1 MDLTLPFDRTRRR
14 RIYLMRHAEAEYV
27 RPDGTRA
34 PDSRVVPLTARGRS
48 EAAAMRDLLADVPF
62 DRAIC
67 SGMPRTRETATIVLG
82 ERKLDLGIVSELEEI
97 RGGDPIARAKVSPVD
112 YAYAMFQAGE
122 PGACYA
128 FGEPFQAFVDRV
140 VPAFTAITNDPTW
153 STLLLVCHGG
163 VNRAIL
169 TDITS
174 ASLRAFGAFEQDSA
188 CLNLIDVDTCLD
200 SGAVLRRVLRGVNM
214 TVEDPFKK
222 SRRLLTM
229 EGMAKRYLDAGGFPA
244 HAEKSGTS

>member
-34 PDSRVVPLTARGRS
+34 PDSRVVPLTARGRD
-48 EAAAMRDLLADVPF
+48 EAAAMGKLLADVPF

-67 SGMPRTRETATIVLG
+67 SGLPRTRETASFVLQD
-82 ERKLDLGIVSELEEI
+82 RKLDLGIVPDLEEI
-97 RGGDPIARAKVSPVD
+97 RGGDAIARAKLSPVD
-112 YAYAMFQAGE
+112 YAYAMFKAGE

-128 FGEPFQAFVDRV
+128 AGEPFADFVGRV

-153 STLLLVCHGG
+153 TTLLLVCHGG

-174 ASLRAFGAFEQDSA
+174 ASLAAFGAFEQDSA

-200 SGAVLRRVLRGVNM
+200 TGAVLRRILRGVNI
-214 TVEDPFKK
+214 TAEDPIKK
-222 SRRLLTM
+222 TRRLLTL
-229 EGMAKRYLDAGGFPA
+229 EGMTKRFVEAGAMKDA
-244 HAEKSGTS
+244 

>member
-174 ASLRAFGAFEQDSA
+174 GGLKAFGAFEQDSC
-188 CLNLIDVDTCLD
+188 CLNVIDVDNCLD
-200 SGAVLRRVLRGVNM
+200 TGAVIRRVLRAVNV
-214 TVEDPFKK
+214 TADDPIKQT
-222 SRRLLTM
+222 RQLMTM
-229 EGMAKRYLDAGGFPA
+229 EGYAKRFADIGALKG
-244 HAEKSGTS
+244 

>member
-14 RIYLMRHAEAEYV
+14 RVYLMRHAEAEYV

-34 PDSRVVPLTARGRS
+34 PDSRVVPLTARGRK
-48 EAAAMRDLLADVPF
+48 EAGAMGELLTDIPF

-67 SGMPRTRETATIVLG
+67 SGMPRTRETAALVLSGRNLDVAIVP
-82 ERKLDLGIVSELEEI
+82 ELEEI
-97 RGGDPIARAKVSPVD
+97 RGGDPVARAKLSPVD
-112 YAYAMFQAGE
+112 YAYAMFQAGH

-153 STLLLVCHGG
+153 STLLLVAHGG

-174 ASLRAFGAFEQDSA
+174 ASLAAFGAFEQDSA

-200 SGAVLRRVLRGVNM
+200 TGAVLRRVLRGVNI
-214 TVEDPFKK
+214 TAEDPLKK
-222 SRRLLTM
+222 TRRLLTM
-229 EGMAKRYLDAGGFPA
+229 EGMAKRYMEAGGFPLHPTKA
-244 HAEKSGTS
+244 

>member
-1 MDLTLPFDRTRRR
+1 MDLNLPFDRTRRR

-34 PDSRVVPLTARGRS
+34 PDSRVVPLTDRGRK
-48 EAAAMRDLLADVPF
+48 EAAAMAELLADVPF

-67 SGMPRTRETATIVLG
+67 SGLPRTRETSAIVLG
-82 ERKLDLGIVSELEEI
+82 SRKLDVAIVPELEEI
-97 RGGDPIARAKVSPVD
+97 RGGDPIARAKLSPVD
-112 YAYAMFQAGE
+112 YAYAMFQASE

-128 FGEPFQAFVDRV
+128 SGEPFQAFVDRV

-153 STLLLVCHGG
+153 STLLLVAHGG

-174 ASLRAFGAFEQDSA
+174 ATLAAFGAFEQDSA

-200 SGAVLRRVLRGVNM
+200 SGAVLRRVLRGVNI
-214 TVEDPFKK
+214 TAEDPFKK
-222 SRRLLTM
+222 TRQLLTM
-229 EGMAKRYLDAGGFPA
+229 EGMAKRFLDAQ
-244 HAEKSGTS
+244 KRNT

>member
-1 MDLTLPFDRTRRR
+1 MDLALPFDRTRRR
-14 RIYLMRHAEAEYV
+14 RVYLMRHAEAEYV
-27 RPDGTRA
+27 RSDGTRA
-34 PDSRVVPLTARGRS
+34 PDSRAVPLTERGRN

-67 SGMPRTRETATIVLG
+67 SGLPRTRETATIVLG
-82 ERKLDLGIVSELEEI
+82 PRKLDLGVVPALEEI
-97 RGGDPIARAKVSPVD
+97 RGGDAVARAKLSPVD
-112 YAYAMFQAGE
+112 YAYAMFQASE

-128 FGEPFQAFVDRV
+128 AGEPFADFVGRV
-140 VPAFTAITNDPTW
+140 VPAFTAITNDPGW

-174 ASLRAFGAFEQDSA
+174 ASLKAFGAFEQDSA

-200 SGAVLRRVLRGVNM
+200 TGAVLRRILRGVNL
-214 TVEDPFKK
+214 TAADPLKK
-222 SRRLLTM
+222 DRRLLTM
-229 EGMAKRYLDAGGFPA
+229 EGFAKRFVEIGFMKA
-244 HAEKSGTS
+244 

>member
-14 RIYLMRHAEAEYV
+14 RIYLMRHAEAQYV
-27 RPDGTRA
+27 QPDGKRA
-34 PDSRVVPLTARGRS
+34 PDSRAVSLTERGRR
-48 EAAAMRDLLADVPF
+48 EAAAMGELLADVPF

-67 SGMPRTRETATIVLG
+67 SGLPRTRETASIVLAG
-82 ERKLDLGIVSELEEI
+82 RKLEIAITVELEEI
-97 RGGDPIARAKVSPVD
+97 RGGDPVARAKLSPVD

-128 FGEPFQAFVDRV
+128 AGEPFQAFVDRV
-140 VPAFTAITNDPTW
+140 VPAFTAITNDPGWT
-153 STLLLVCHGG
+153 TLLLVAHGG

-174 ASLRAFGAFEQDSA
+174 ASLAAFGAFEQDSA

-200 SGAVLRRVLRGVNM
+200 TGAVLRRVLRGVNI
-214 TVEDPFKK
+214 TAEDPLKK
-222 SRRLLTM
+222 TRRLLSM
-229 EGMAKRYLDAGGFPA
+229 EGMAKRFMDAGAFPS
-244 HAEKSGTS
+244 HPGKT

>member
-1 MDLTLPFDRTRRR
+1 MDLNLPFDRTRRR

-34 PDSRVVPLTARGRS
+34 PDSRVVPLTDRGRN
-48 EAAAMRDLLADVPF
+48 EAAAMGELLADVPF

-67 SGMPRTRETATIVLG
+67 SGLPRTRETSAIVLG
-82 ERKLDLGIVSELEEI
+82 NRKLDVAIVPELEEI
-97 RGGDPIARAKVSPVD
+97 RGGDPIARAKLSPVD
-112 YAYAMFQAGE
+112 YAYAMFQASE

-128 FGEPFQAFVDRV
+128 SGEPFQTFVDRV

-153 STLLLVCHGG
+153 STLLLVAHGG

-174 ASLRAFGAFEQDSA
+174 ATLAAFGAFEQDSA

-200 SGAVLRRVLRGVNM
+200 SGAVLRRVLRGVNI
-214 TVEDPFKK
+214 TAEDPLKK
-222 SRRLLTM
+222 TRQLLTM
-229 EGMAKRYLDAGGFPA
+229 EGMAKRFLDAQ
-244 HAEKSGTS
+244 KRNT

>member
-1 MDLTLPFDRTRRR
+1 MDLNLPFDRTRRR

-34 PDSRVVPLTARGRS
+34 PDSRVVPLTDRGRK
-48 EAAAMRDLLADVPF
+48 EAAAMGELLADVPF

-67 SGMPRTRETATIVLG
+67 SGLPRTRETSAIVLG
-82 ERKLDLGIVSELEEI
+82 NRKLDVAIVPELEEI
-97 RGGDPIARAKVSPVD
+97 RGGDPIARAKLSPVD
-112 YAYAMFQAGE
+112 YAYAMFQASE

-128 FGEPFQAFVDRV
+128 SGEPFQAFVDRV

-153 STLLLVCHGG
+153 STLLLVAHGG

-174 ASLRAFGAFEQDSA
+174 ATLAAFGAFEQDSA

-200 SGAVLRRVLRGVNM
+200 SGAVLRRVLRGVNI
-214 TVEDPFKK
+214 TAEDPFKK
-222 SRRLLTM
+222 TRQLLTM
-229 EGMAKRYLDAGGFPA
+229 EGMAKRFLDAQ
-244 HAEKSGTS
+244 KRNT

>member
-1 MDLTLPFDRTRRR
+1 MDLNLPFDRTRRR

-34 PDSRVVPLTARGRS
+34 PDSRVVPLTDRGRKQ
-48 EAAAMRDLLADVPF
+48 AAAMGELLADVPF

-67 SGMPRTRETATIVLG
+67 SGLPRTRETSAIVLG
-82 ERKLDLGIVSELEEI
+82 NRKLDVAIVPELEEI
-97 RGGDPIARAKVSPVD
+97 RGGDPIARAKLSPVD
-112 YAYAMFQAGE
+112 YAYAMFQASE

-128 FGEPFQAFVDRV
+128 SGEPFQAFVDRV

-153 STLLLVCHGG
+153 STLLLVAHGG

-174 ASLRAFGAFEQDSA
+174 ATLAAFGAFEQDSA

-200 SGAVLRRVLRGVNM
+200 SGAVLRRVLRGVNI
-214 TVEDPFKK
+214 TAEDPLKK
-222 SRRLLTM
+222 TRQLLTM
-229 EGMAKRYLDAGGFPA
+229 EGMAKRLLDAQ
-244 HAEKSGTS
+244 KRNT

>member
-34 PDSRVVPLTARGRS
+34 PDSRVVPLTSRGRE
-48 EAAAMRDLLADVPF
+48 EAAAMGELLSDVAF
-62 DRAIC
+62 DRAVC
-67 SGMPRTRETATIVLG
+67 SGLQRTRETAALVLG
-82 ERKLDLGIVSELEEI
+82 PRKLEVGIVPQLEEI
-97 RGGDPIARAKVSPVD
+97 RGGDPIARANLSPVD

-128 FGEPFQAFVDRV
+128 AGEPFADFVARI
-140 VPAFTAITNDPTW
+140 VPAFNAITNDPSW
-153 STLLLVCHGG
+153 STLLLVAHGG

-174 ASLRAFGAFEQDSA
+174 ATLAAFGAFEQDSA

-200 SGAVLRRVLRGVNM
+200 TGAVLRRVLRGINI
-214 TVEDPFKK
+214 TADDPIKK
-222 SRRLLTM
+222 TRRLTTL
-229 EGMAKRYLDAGGFPA
+229 EGMTKRFMDAAAVETGAQKPGA
-244 HAEKSGTS
+244 

>member
-34 PDSRVVPLTARGRS
+34 PDSRVVPLTARGRE
-48 EAAAMRDLLADVPF
+48 EAVAMGKLLSDVPF

-67 SGMPRTRETATIVLG
+67 SGLLRTRETAGFVLQD
-82 ERKLDLGIVSELEEI
+82 RKLDLGIVPELEEI
-97 RGGDPIARAKVSPVD
+97 RGGDAIARAKLSPVD
-112 YAYAMFQAGE
+112 YAYAMFKASE

-128 FGEPFQAFVDRV
+128 AGEPFADFVGRV
-140 VPAFTAITNDPTW
+140 VPAFTAITNDSSWT
-153 STLLLVCHGG
+153 TLLLVCHGG

-174 ASLRAFGAFEQDSA
+174 ASLAAFGAFEQDSA

-200 SGAVLRRVLRGVNM
+200 TGAVLRRILRGVNI
-214 TVEDPFKK
+214 TAEDPIKK
-222 SRRLLTM
+222 TRRLLTL
-229 EGMAKRYLDAGGFPA
+229 EGMTKRFVEAGAMKDA
-244 HAEKSGTS
+244 

>member
-27 RPDGTRA
+27 LPDGTRA
-34 PDSRVVPLTARGRS
+34 PDSRLVPLTERGRK
-48 EAAAMRDLLADVPF
+48 EAAAMGELLADVPF

-67 SGMPRTRETATIVLG
+67 SGLRRTRETAALVLVD
-82 ERKLDLGIVSELEEI
+82 RKLKVAIVPDLEEI
-97 RGGDPIARAKVSPVD
+97 RGGDPIARARLSPVD

-128 FGEPFQAFVDRV
+128 GGEPFQTFVDRI
-140 VPAFTAITNDPTW
+140 VPAFTAITNDPGWT
-153 STLLLVCHGG
+153 TLLLVAHGG

-169 TDITS
+169 TDITC
-174 ASLRAFGAFEQDSA
+174 ASLSAFGAFEQDSA

-200 SGAVLRRVLRGVNM
+200 TGAVLRRVLRGVNI
-214 TVEDPFKK
+214 TAEDPFKK
-222 SRRLLTM
+222 KRRLLSM
-229 EGMAKRYLDAGGFPA
+229 EGMAKRFMDAGAFP
-244 HAEKSGTS
+244 SLPGTN

>member
-1 MDLTLPFDRTRRR
+1 MDLNLPFDRTRRR

-34 PDSRVVPLTARGRS
+34 PDSRVVPLTDRGRK
-48 EAAAMRDLLADVPF
+48 EAAAMGELLADVPF

-67 SGMPRTRETATIVLG
+67 SGLPRTRETSAIVLG
-82 ERKLDLGIVSELEEI
+82 SRKLDVAIVPELEEI
-97 RGGDPIARAKVSPVD
+97 RGGDPIARAKLSPVD
-112 YAYAMFQAGE
+112 YAYAMFQASE

-128 FGEPFQAFVDRV
+128 SGEPFQAFVDRV

-153 STLLLVCHGG
+153 STLLLVAHGG

-174 ASLRAFGAFEQDSA
+174 ATLAAFGAFEQDSA

-200 SGAVLRRVLRGVNM
+200 SGAVLRRVLRGVNI
-214 TVEDPFKK
+214 TAEDPLKK
-222 SRRLLTM
+222 SRQLLTM
-229 EGMAKRYLDAGGFPA
+229 EGMAKRLLDAQ
-244 HAEKSGTS
+244 KRNT